1 MEASMVN
8 RHYSLAEKVVEAFK
22 SNLNE
27 TMCRQISDNE
37 FSQLAEMIR
46 EAISD
51 ELETAV
57 ALIEEVA
64 RKLREGVEKPDIGM

>member
-1 MEASMVN
+1 MVD
-8 RHYSLAEKVVEAFK
+8 RHYKLAAKVVEAFK
-22 SNLNE
+22 ANLSE
-27 TMCRQISDNE
+27 TTCRQISDGE
-37 FSQLAEMIR
+37 FSQLADMIR
-46 EAISD
+46 EAISE